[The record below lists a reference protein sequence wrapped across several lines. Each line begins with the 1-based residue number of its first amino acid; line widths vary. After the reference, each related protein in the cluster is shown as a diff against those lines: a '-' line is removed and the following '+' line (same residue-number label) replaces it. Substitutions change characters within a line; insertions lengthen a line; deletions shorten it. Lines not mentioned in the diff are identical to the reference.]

1 MVDTIC
7 KKDLVRIGYKE
18 HTARSLICQAKT
30 IMVERG
36 YPFYNNKRLGLVPK
50 PVVESIIGV
59 TLHLN
64 KDESD
69 VIDNDK

>member
-1 MVDTIC
+1 MVNTIC
-7 KKDLVRIGYKE
+7 KEDLIRIGYKE
-18 HTARSLICQAKT
+18 HTARSLISQAKV

-36 YPFYNNKRLGLVPK
+36 YPFYNNKRLGRVPK

-69 VIDNDK
+69 VIDDDK